1 MLFISLRKLSF
12 IPSLLRIFAKN
23 ICCIF
28 QVFLC
33 IRWDD
38 PELFASLAA
47 FCPDEASVWGWSLK
61 SLQSCPTLCEPMDC
75 SPRGSSVHRIL
86 RARILVRVAVPSSR
100 GCSRPRDQIHISRGP
115 CNAGGLL
122 TTEPPGKPF
131 LSLTA
136 EFMLQEQLV
145 PCPQWIKTAPSGDG
159 RERSRKSF
167 LFLCIST
174 VLLTQVCTR
183 WAFLRACRGVSV
195 GRVYEKMHTPRAV

>member
-1 MLFISLRKLSF
+1 MLHFSSLSLHPLRWPWIIRIVGSLLSWWSLSLRLKSE
-12 IPSLLRIFAKN
+12 
-23 ICCIF
+23 
-28 QVFLC
+28 V
-33 IRWDD
+33 
-38 PELFASLAA
+38 
-47 FCPDEASVWGWSLK
+47 ASVVS
-61 SLQSCPTLCEPMDC
+61 TLCEPMDC

-195 GRVYEKMHTPRAV
+195 GRVYEKMHNPRAV